1 MNSTSYDQLIKQL
14 ILELG
19 NEYPSMVRLQS
30 IIEESNCPYL
40 RDIIVE
46 KVNSFKNR
54 LPTKK

>member
-1 MNSTSYDQLIKQL
+1 MNSTSYDYLINQL
-14 ILELG
+14 ILELDR
-19 NEYPSMVRLQS
+19 EYPNMVRLWS

>member
-1 MNSTSYDQLIKQL
+1 MNSASYDQLIQQL
-14 ILELG
+14 VLELDS
-19 NEYPSMVRLQS
+19 EYPNIVRLRS

-40 RDIIVE
+40 REIVIE